1 MGKAEKMANTPSKTA
16 STLKSRDALMLE
28 FKEKFGHTYDPGG
41 YHGHPLF
48 GYHCY
53 GCGIHVSKIT
63 NKGLREQL
71 KLDVG
76 EENNGNRFSKRMA
89 NAMGNSRV
97 IGGSYG

>member
-1 MGKAEKMANTPSKTA
+1 MAKTPLIEA

-28 FKEKFGHTYDPGG
+28 FKEKFGHAYDPRG

-53 GCGIHVSKIT
+53 GCGIHMGQIT

-71 KLDVG
+71 ELDVG

-89 NAMGNSRV
+89 NATDNSRV
-97 IGGSYG
+97 IGG